1 MKDNPPGS
9 VINRDGMM
17 IELPAFSDT
26 ARKAEADSDRYSK
39 PKTKITKSQRET
51 LRMKFGGKCA
61 YCGCELPEKGWHA
74 DHVEPIR
81 RDFDIVYSPRHGA
94 HISRSNGKAL
104 NPELHAIEN
113 LFPACAPCNLFKAT
127 SSIEGM
133 RKEIARQTERARA
146 YSVNFRTAE
155 RFGLI
160 KVTDK
165 PVVFWFEVY
174 RESNN
179 EN

>member
-1 MKDNPPGS
+1 MVK
-9 VINRDGMM
+9 VINREALM
-17 IELPAFSDT
+17 IELPEFSQT
-26 ARKAEADSDRYSK
+26 PRKVETDSDQYTK
-39 PKTKITKSQRET
+39 PKNKITKAQRNQ

-61 YCGCELPEKGWHA
+61 YCGCDLPEKGWHA
-74 DHVEPIR
+74 DHVAPIR
-81 RDFDIVYSPRHGA
+81 RDFDVVYSPAHGA

-104 NPELHAIEN
+104 NPDLHAIEN

-127 SSIEGM
+127 WSIEDM
-133 RKEIARQTERARA
+133 RREITRQIERARS

-160 KVTDK
+160 EVVNK
-165 PVVFWFEVY
+165 PVMFWFEIYKVT
-174 RESNN
+174 NL